1 MTRRVDP
8 GSSFTGKAPQFS
20 VFVAI
25 GDAPRRRWL
34 TSLLRS
40 LWLHVTVS
48 LDGRQM
54 LPRLAMVCAKGA
66 CRNQRRSDF
75 DLLLVDPG
83 FVADVPAWVAAVRA
97 AGYAG
102 PILAVSE
109 GAARRAE
116 CLAGG
121 FDDFLVFPPMTAE
134 ELSARIR
141 RSLASPS
148 IRLAQ

>member
-1 MTRRVDP
+1 
-8 GSSFTGKAPQFS
+8 
-20 VFVAI
+20 
-25 GDAPRRRWL
+25 
-34 TSLLRS
+34 
-40 LWLHVTVS
+40 
-48 LDGRQM
+48 
-54 LPRLAMVCAKGA
+54 MVCSKGA

-102 PILAVSE
+102 PILAVAD

-116 CLAGG
+116 CLAAG

-141 RSLASPS
+141 RSLESPS